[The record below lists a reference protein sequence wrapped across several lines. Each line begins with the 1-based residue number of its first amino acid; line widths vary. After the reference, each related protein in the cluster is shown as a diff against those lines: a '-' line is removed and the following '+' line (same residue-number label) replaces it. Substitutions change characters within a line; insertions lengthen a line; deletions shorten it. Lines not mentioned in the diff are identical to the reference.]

1 MNNIRTLRAQAHE
14 VDLATLEEILEKLT
28 SIVEDRRQEDAA
40 AIVVNTQR
48 EEKLENYC
56 KQLLEDGI
64 DPSELLGNI

>member
-28 SIVEDRRQEDAA
+28 SIVEDRRQEDSA